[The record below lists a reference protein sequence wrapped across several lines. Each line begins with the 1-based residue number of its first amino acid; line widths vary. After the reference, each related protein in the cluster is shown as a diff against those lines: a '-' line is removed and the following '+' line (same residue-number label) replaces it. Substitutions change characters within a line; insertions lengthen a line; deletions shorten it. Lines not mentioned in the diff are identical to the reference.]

1 MYSPI
6 CYVDLVWSQN
16 GSRVFNSNP
25 VIHFVKPKIGC
36 MIGWP
41 TLIVLGHHFVKLTV
55 AVSAES

>member
-1 MYSPI
+1 
-6 CYVDLVWSQN
+6 
-16 GSRVFNSNP
+16 
-25 VIHFVKPKIGC
+25 